1 MSAGRIARHRNYGEL
16 LERHERDQKVKRLMK
31 LFVYFLLAA
40 FFIIVFIM
48 VSRWEKRESQEPNQK
63 PTTSI
68 TVNHASSSVNS

>member
-16 LERHERDQKVKRLMK
+16 LERHERDQKIKRLMK
-31 LFVYFLLAA
+31 LFVYFLLVA

-63 PTTSI
+63 PTTSVS
-68 TVNHASSSVNS
+68 VNHSSSSVDT